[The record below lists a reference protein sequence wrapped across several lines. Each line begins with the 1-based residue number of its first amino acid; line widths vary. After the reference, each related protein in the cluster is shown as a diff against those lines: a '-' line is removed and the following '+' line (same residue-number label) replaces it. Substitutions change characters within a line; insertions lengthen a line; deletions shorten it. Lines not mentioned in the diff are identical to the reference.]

1 MAFTLTRDQNMQ
13 YILKGDNKHSRCL
26 SWCDKVQFHLSLKIQ
41 PKNPETGI
49 LVFKTRWDERKYMIV
64 YHLIGNPAV
73 LLFEQVK
80 LMENKTL
87 VIGFILFVVLINPI
101 SKTLLRMPA

>member
-1 MAFTLTRDQNMQ
+1 M
-13 YILKGDNKHSRCL
+13 
-26 SWCDKVQFHLSLKIQ
+26 QFHLSLKIQ

-80 LMENKTL
+80 LMENKTKDLSKFCL
-87 VIGFILFVVLINPI
+87 VIGFIFSPNQPHFKNTAANVCI
-101 SKTLLRMPA
+101 S

>member
-1 MAFTLTRDQNMQ
+1 MQ
-13 YILKGDNKHSRCL
+13 YILKGDNKHSRCF

-41 PKNPETGI
+41 PKNPERGI

-80 LMENKTL
+80 LMENKTKDLSKFCL
-87 VIGFILFVVLINPI
+87 VIGFIFCLNQSHFKNTAANACI
-101 SKTLLRMPA
+101 S